1 MYFLSVPKDNSMDN
15 NKKLDIEAEIE
26 RLINSYGNDVLRTS
40 YMYLKDMQK
49 AEDAFQEV
57 FYKVYKKFG
66 SFRGESSEKTWIIRI
81 TINVCKD
88 MLRSAWIKRV
98 LLSDKVAVENDDV
111 TDVESKIIRKDENMR
126 LFEEVTSLP
135 PSYKEVI
142 ILFYYHECDTAEIS
156 KILKIAQG
164 TVRSR
169 LHRGREILK
178 SKLGGGLV
186 QDG

>member
-111 TDVESKIIRKDENMR
+111 TDVESKIIRKDENIR

-156 KILKIAQG
+156 NILKIAQG

-178 SKLGGGLV
+178 SKLGGGLA
-186 QDG
+186 QGG